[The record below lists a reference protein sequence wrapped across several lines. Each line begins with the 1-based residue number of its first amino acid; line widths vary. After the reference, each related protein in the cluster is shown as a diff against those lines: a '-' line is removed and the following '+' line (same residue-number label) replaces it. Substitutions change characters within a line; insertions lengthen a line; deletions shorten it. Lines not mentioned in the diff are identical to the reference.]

1 MIIEYCRS
9 KTLNFGDDLNPW
21 LWPQLMG
28 EDIFK
33 NEDGVYFVGIGTV
46 LTKKR
51 LDIQLADAK
60 EIVIFSSGAWGE
72 NTPILSDKCKVYGVR
87 GPRTAKKLGLSENL
101 AIGDGA
107 YLLRN
112 IPLAPVEK
120 QFDIGFIP
128 HHGSEQYIDWQVVC
142 DQLGIKFISAKQPV
156 EAFLLQLRSCRK
168 IVTEAMHGAI
178 TADAMRIPWI
188 PVKFSPLFSEEKWYD
203 FAECMEIE
211 LKFQVLTFISQN
223 KMKLPKL
230 IEIGAKKLLS
240 KLLGIKP
247 KWSELIFTPFP
258 ADSERSAKLVDELK
272 AIIATPEAYLST
284 DKKVDEITNRQND
297 ILMKIVEDYKS

>member
-28 EDIFK
+28 SEIFK
-33 NEDGVYFVGIGTV
+33 KQDGVYFVGIGTV

-60 EIVIFSSGAWGE
+60 EIVIFSSGVWGE
-72 NTPILSDKCKVYGVR
+72 DAPILSEKCKVYGVR
-87 GPRTAKKLGLSENL
+87 GPMTAQKLGLNKSL

-112 IPLAPVEK
+112 IQLPPVEK

-128 HHGSEQYIDWQVVC
+128 HHGSEQFVDWQLIC
-142 DQLGIKFISAKQPV
+142 DQLGIQFISAKQPV
-156 EAFLLQLRSCRK
+156 ENFLVQLRSCRK

-178 TADAMRIPWI
+178 VSDAMRIPWI
-188 PVKFSPLFSEEKWYD
+188 AVKFSPLFREEKWYD
-203 FAECMEIE
+203 FTECMEIK
-211 LKFQVLTFISQN
+211 LKIHELTFISQTR
-223 KMKLPKL
+223 MKLTKL
-230 IEIGAKKLLS
+230 IEVGAKKILS
-240 KLLGIKP
+240 KSLAIKP
-247 KWSELIFTPFP
+247 KWSKLIFTMIP
-258 ADSERSAKLVDELK
+258 ANSDKYAKLIGELK
-272 AIIATPEAYLST
+272 AIIATSEVYLSS
-284 DKKVDEITNRQND
+284 DKKVNEITRNQND
-297 ILMKIVEDYKS
+297 ILMKIVDDYK